1 MNKYQKPA
9 TIVVKLKYETLLKE
23 PSANTS
29 GGSSGG
35 GGDSRELRSVWK
47 DDEEQLLT
55 CKKETGSIALPVSL
69 YLCCVLFSQSGL
81 FSGAKWPS

>member
-47 DDEEQLLT
+47 DDEE
-55 CKKETGSIALPVSL
+55 
-69 YLCCVLFSQSGL
+69 
-81 FSGAKWPS
+81 

>member
-9 TIVVKLKYETLLKE
+9 TIVVKLKYETLLQD

-35 GGDSRELRSVWK
+35 GNSRELRRAWK
-47 DDEEQLLT
+47 DED
-55 CKKETGSIALPVSL
+55 
-69 YLCCVLFSQSGL
+69 
-81 FSGAKWPS
+81 